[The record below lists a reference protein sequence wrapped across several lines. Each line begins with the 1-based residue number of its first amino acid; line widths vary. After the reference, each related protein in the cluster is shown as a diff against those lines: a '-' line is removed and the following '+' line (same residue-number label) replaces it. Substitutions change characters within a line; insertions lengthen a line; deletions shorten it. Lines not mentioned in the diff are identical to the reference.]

1 MKTLI
6 VVVRLSGKQKN
17 SWRESL
23 YGESDVKKIGLVK
36 LLEDQ

>member
-6 VVVRLSGKQKN
+6 VVVRLSGEN
-17 SWRESL
+17 FL
-23 YGESDVKKIGLVK
+23 PFYGESNDKKIGPVK